1 MDKGET
7 PTFVTSRRQEVID
20 LTLGSFSIAHM
31 ISNWRVSDEPSL
43 SDHRHILF
51 QLNLSFNGGPC
62 KFRNPRTT
70 NWDCYVEKL
79 TERLDKPPLLCRKAG
94 QVEEAAAM
102 ISDAITAS
110 FEDSCKLRT
119 VRGMK
124 RTPWWNSDLE
134 KVRKE
139 VRRLFNRAM
148 RTKLPADW
156 EDHKL
161 AQRRYKDH
169 IRRSKRG
176 SWRTFCGNMEGLP
189 EVQKLRSG
197 DYVTSEPPEGATRV
211 GARPIDWRVAAGV
224 VTKGSLRWAINTFSP
239 FKSAGPDGI
248 FPALLQKG
256 LEPLLLHLLH
266 LFRASVA
273 LGYIP

>member
-51 QLNLSFNGGPC
+51 QLNLSFN
-62 KFRNPRTT
+62 
-70 NWDCYVEKL
+70 
-79 TERLDKPPLLCRKAG
+79 ERLDKPPLLCRKAG

-224 VTKGSLRWAINTFSP
+224 VTEGSLRWAINTFSP